1 MVPQKQAS
9 SIKARLLRI
18 NLLLLGVTSFV
29 IVLVVNVAQK
39 RLALND
45 AGRDAERI
53 LVRYLAI
60 HAYINKELKPRL
72 LDFTAPLRDK
82 DYFDPVWMSSTYA
95 VREIDKIFRS
105 RHGKEY
111 YYKEC
116 AINARSPQNEADPF
130 EREFLE
136 RASHNPAVTTF
147 NGVREIDGKLF
158 FVAMARG
165 EAMEKSCLLCHSSPE
180 TAPSGLVRTYGSDRS
195 FSRHEN
201 ELVSA
206 ISIRIPLSEAYAEA
220 NSFSLRL
227 SALLLAVIASF
238 FAIKNW
244 FFGRVV
250 LSPLASV
257 TESARRIA
265 HDRRYL
271 GEQIPLGRDREMN
284 ELAESFNV
292 MSTELHAFIHNL
304 EEKVEEK
311 TAELVQAREEA
322 EEANRAKGEFLAT
335 MSHEIRTP
343 MNAIIGINQ
352 LLQETHLSQ
361 QQRRLVDD
369 SSNAAES
376 LLTII
381 NDILDFSRVDAGR
394 LELSDE
400 ALELRSFVES
410 LRRLFAVKAERKNI
424 SLSILV
430 GNEAPQFICG
440 DPAHLRQIL
449 TNLLSNAVK
458 FTPTGGR
465 VTLAADADPAGG
477 NLLFTVSD
485 TGIGIEKNKHERIF
499 EMFRQADSST
509 TRNYGGTGLGLAITR
524 GLVELMGG
532 TIEVESEAG
541 KGAVFRVLL
550 PLRPATGSPADKTA
564 GEELSD
570 SVLPSLSVLVAED
583 NELNRTVAIGLLTAL
598 KQRVAAVTNGR
609 EAVAALRDGTYDL
622 VLMDI
627 SMPEM
632 DGIEATRAIRRGDAG
647 EKARAIPIAA
657 LTAHALKDDR
667 DRFLAAGMSDYLS
680 KPLIRGELQRMLLR
694 IAGEGGESPPE
705 ERCPMHDAPD
715 EGSPFDLE
723 FQQSQFHDA
732 GIGDCLAEVL
742 SIFAQSTATEC
753 ERMEEYLAAG
763 KYAELA
769 AAAHSVKGAAA
780 TIGAPH
786 VNRYAADLETAA
798 RKSDGVAAARTI
810 PLLRREVRRVE
821 ATVGGMS

>member
-1 MVPQKQAS
+1 S
-9 SIKARLLRI
+9 FSIDDLLEHVDLPHFRVQE
-18 NLLLLGVTSFV
+18 N
-29 IVLVVNVAQK
+29 
-39 RLALND
+39 R
-45 AGRDAERI
+45 GR
-53 LVRYLAI
+53 
-60 HAYINKELKPRL
+60 H
-72 LDFTAPLRDK
+72 
-82 DYFDPVWMSSTYA
+82 
-95 VREIDKIFRS
+95 
-105 RHGKEY
+105 KEY

-116 AINARSPQNEADPF
+116 AINARNPQNEADPS

-136 RASHNPAVTTF
+136 RAGHDPTVTRF
-147 NGVREIDGKLF
+147 NGVRKIGGKLF
-158 FVAMARG
+158 FVSMVRG
-165 EAMEKSCLLCHSSPE
+165 ESMEKSCLLCHSSPE
-180 TAPSGLVRTYGSDRS
+180 KAPGGLVSTYGPDRS

-220 NSFSLRL
+220 NSFSLKL
-227 SALLLAVIASF
+227 SALLLAVIALF
-238 FAIKNW
+238 FAIKSW

-250 LSPLASV
+250 LRPLASV

-265 HDRRYL
+265 HDHRYL

-284 ELAESFNV
+284 ELAASFNV

-311 TAELVQAREEA
+311 TAELVQARKEA

-369 SSNAAES
+369 SSTAAES

-381 NDILDFSRVDAGR
+381 NDILDFSRVEARR

-410 LRRLFAVKAERKNI
+410 LRRLFAVKAERKTIN
-424 SLSILV
+424 LSVLV
-430 GNEAPQFICG
+430 GDEAPQFICG
-440 DPAHLRQIL
+440 DPARLRQIL
-449 TNLLSNAVK
+449 TNLLSNAIK

-465 VTLAADADPAGG
+465 VTLATDADPAGG

-485 TGIGIEKNKHERIF
+485 TGIGIEKDKHERIF

-509 TRNYGGTGLGLAITR
+509 TRNYGGTGLGLAISR
-524 GLVELMGG
+524 SLVELMGG

-541 KGAVFRVLL
+541 KGATFRVLL
-550 PLRPATGSPADKTA
+550 PLRPAARPPAAKNV

-570 SVLPSLSVLVAED
+570 SVLPGLSVLVAED

-609 EAVAALRDGTYDL
+609 EAVDALRDGTYDL

-647 EKARAIPIAA
+647 EKARTIPIVA

-694 IAGEGGESPPE
+694 VAGERGGLPPE
-705 ERCPMHDAPD
+705 ERSPMDDAPD

-723 FQQSQFHDA
+723 FQRSQFHDA

-742 SIFAQSTATEC
+742 AIFAQSTAAEC

-763 KYAELA
+763 KYAELV
-769 AAAHSVKGAAA
+769 AAAHSVKGSAA
-780 TIGAPH
+780 TIGAPQ
-786 VNRYAADLETAA
+786 VSRCAADVETAA
-798 RKSDGVAAARTI
+798 RKSDGAAAARII
-810 PLLRREVRRVE
+810 PQLRREVRRVE
-821 ATVGGMS
+821 AAVGGMS

>member
-1 MVPQKQAS
+1 MVLQKQAS

-18 NLLLLGVTSFV
+18 NLLLLGVTSLV
-29 IVLVVNVAQK
+29 IILVVNVAQK
-39 RLALND
+39 RLALKD
-45 AGRDAERI
+45 AGQDVERI
-53 LVRYLAI
+53 LARHLAI

-72 LDFTAPLRDK
+72 LDFTASLRDK

-95 VREIDKIFRS
+95 VREIDKIFQA
-105 RHGKEY
+105 RHGKGY

-116 AINARSPQNEADPF
+116 AINARSPRNEADPF
-130 EREFLE
+130 ERKFLE
-136 RASHNPAVTTF
+136 QAGHNPAVTTF

-158 FVAMARG
+158 FVSMVRG
-165 EAMEKSCLLCHSSPE
+165 ESMEKSCLLCHSSPE
-180 TAPSGLVRTYGSDRS
+180 KAPGGLVRTYGPKRS

-220 NSFSLRL
+220 NSFSLKL
-227 SALLLAVIASF
+227 SALLLAVIALF
-238 FAIKNW
+238 FAIKSW
-244 FFGRVV
+244 FFSRVV
-250 LSPLASV
+250 LGPLASV

-284 ELAESFNV
+284 ELAASFNV

-304 EEKVEEK
+304 EEKVEAK
-311 TAELVQAREEA
+311 TAELVQARKEA

-352 LLQETHLSQ
+352 LLQETHLTQ

-381 NDILDFSRVDAGR
+381 NDILDFSRVEARR

-424 SLSILV
+424 SLSVLV
-430 GNEAPQFICG
+430 GDEAPQFICG
-440 DPAHLRQIL
+440 DPSRLRQIL

-477 NLLFTVSD
+477 NLLFTVID
-485 TGIGIEKNKHERIF
+485 TGIGIEKDKQERIF
-499 EMFRQADSST
+499 ELFRQADSST
-509 TRNYGGTGLGLAITR
+509 TRNYGGTGLGLAIVR
-524 GLVELMGG
+524 SLVELMGG

-541 KGAVFRVLL
+541 NGATFRVLL
-550 PLRPATGSPADKTA
+550 PLRPATGPPVAKTA

-570 SVLPSLSVLVAED
+570 SVLPCLSVLVAED

-609 EAVAALRDGTYDL
+609 EAVDSLRDGTYDL

-647 EKARAIPIAA
+647 EKARTIPIAA

-667 DRFLAAGMSDYLS
+667 DRFLAAGMSDYLA

-694 IAGEGGESPPE
+694 IAGERGESPPE
-705 ERCPMHDAPD
+705 ERCPMNDAPD

-753 ERMEEYLAAG
+753 KRMEEHLAAG

-786 VNRYAADLETAA
+786 VSRCAADVETAA
-798 RKSDGVAAARTI
+798 RKSDGAAVVRVI

-821 ATVGGMS
+821 DAVSEKY